1 MQRFASVIG
10 LKAEKVEDYK
20 RLHASIWP
28 EVARMIAKSN
38 LRNYSIFLRRMPD
51 GSHYL
56 FSYFEYV
63 GSDFNADMAQMAAD
77 PATQRWWSYCEP
89 CQVPLTNRLAS
100 EWWSSME
107 EVFHQS

>member
-20 RLHASIWP
+20 RLHAAIWP

-38 LRNYSIFLRRMPD
+38 LRNYSIFLRQMPG

-63 GSDFNADMAQMAAD
+63 GTDFKADMAQMAAD
-77 PATQRWWSYCEP
+77 PATQRWWSHCEP
-89 CQVPLTNRLAS
+89 CQVPLTNRLTS